1 MEMLAVFVAALAV
14 ILAGAFF
21 LISFRTKKTPAEI
34 EKEVRLQSEN
44 ERLSAE
50 NAEFKEKIRFL
61 EIENSKLLQKVVK
74 SESDLNAVESSTR
87 KLLAEQ
93 QKRFDEV
100 TLKLTEQMKNATGEM
115 LKQRQEEFSKSSET
129 NLGQIV
135 NPLKESIENMKKSME
150 EAKLSQTGLGA
161 ALKEQIKNAMEM
173 SSSAKESAEEL
184 ARVFKHQSK
193 LQGDWGETVLSELLE
208 SQGLEEGIHFETQEV
223 LRNENGNRVISETG
237 NSLRPDVILHL
248 DKNRVVVV
256 DSKVSL
262 TAFME
267 YVNAEDE
274 GIRQAALKNHVA
286 SILKHVKELSEKDYS
301 SYVKPPLVNV
311 DYVIMFVPHTPAL
324 LAAWQ
329 ARPTL
334 WREAMDMRVCIASEQ
349 TLYAALQIIR
359 MTWTQITQAENHEK
373 VYALANEMLDR
384 VGQFMKKY
392 SAIGTALQT
401 AQKAYEDGEKKLSES
416 GQSIPQTCVKLLKL
430 GAKQSLKNPIP
441 QIENTL
447 T

>member
-1 MEMLAVFVAALAV
+1 LELVALFVAAIAV
-14 ILAGAFF
+14 ILVGVIFF
-21 LISFRTKKTPAEI
+21 ISFRTKKASVDILLAENV
-34 EKEVRLQSEN
+34 ELKDRNLFLEN
-44 ERLSAE
+44 E
-50 NAEFKEKIRFL
+50 
-61 EIENSKLLQKVVK
+61 NSNLLQKIATT
-74 SESDLNAVESSTR
+74 EANLNAVESTSQ

-93 QKRFDEV
+93 QKRFDEI
-100 TLKLTEQMKNATGEM
+100 TQKLTEQMKNATGEM
-115 LKQRQEEFSKSSET
+115 LRQREEQFSKASET
-129 NLGQIV
+129 NIGQIV
-135 NPLKESIENMKKSME
+135 KPLKESIESMKKSMD
-150 EAKLSQTGLGA
+150 EAKISQTGLGA

-173 SSSAKESAEEL
+173 SSSAKASAEEL

-208 SQGLEEGIHFETQEV
+208 SQGLEEGIHFETQGI
-223 LRNENGNRVISETG
+223 LRDAHGNLVVSDTG
-237 NSLRPDVILHL
+237 KSLRPDVILHL
-248 DKNRVVVV
+248 DKNRIVVL

-262 TAFME
+262 TAYMD

-274 GIRQAALKNHVA
+274 GSRDVALKSHVA

-301 SYVKPPLVNV
+301 AYVKPPLVNV

-334 WREAMDMRVCIASEQ
+334 WREAMDKRVCIASEQ

-384 VGQFMKKY
+384 VGIFMKKY
-392 SAIGTALQT
+392 EAIGNALST
-401 AQKAYEDGEKKLSES
+401 AQKAYDDGEKKLLSS
-416 GQSIPQTCVKLLKL
+416 GQSIPQTCAKLIKL
-430 GAKQSLKNPIP
+430 GAKQSAKNPVP
-441 QIENTL
+441 QLESTDL
-447 T
+447 